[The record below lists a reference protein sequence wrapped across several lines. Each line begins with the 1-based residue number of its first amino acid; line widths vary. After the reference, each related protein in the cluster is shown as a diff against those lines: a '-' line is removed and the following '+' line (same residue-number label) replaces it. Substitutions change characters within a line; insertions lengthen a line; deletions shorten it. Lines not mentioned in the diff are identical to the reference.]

1 MDKYIING
9 QIGEG
14 AQGLVLKAHD
24 SSRDQEV
31 ALKKILIKKIEGGL
45 PTSIIREV
53 KSLQQLKHPYV
64 SFLSSDIFL
73 AFIKSRKNY
82 I

>member
-1 MDKYIING
+1 MEKYIING

-14 AQGLVLKAHD
+14 AQGLVMKAHD
-24 SSRDQEV
+24 TSRDQDV
-31 ALKKILIKKIEGGL
+31 ALKKILIKRTEGGL

-64 SFLSSDIFL
+64 CFPSSSIFL
-73 AFIKSRKNY
+73 AFFKSKR
-82 I
+82 ISI

>member
-53 KSLQQLKHPYV
+53 KSLQRLKHPYV
-64 SFLSSDIFL
+64 NFLSSDIFL
-73 AFIKSRKNY
+73 AFFKSRKNY